1 MHTNTHKI
9 MKLKLV
15 RQLPQ
20 EGWHRAICSEI
31 VDRGL
36 VPTEYGNMHL
46 VRFTWLIVPEDSS
59 ETLQIRKPYNATL
72 HPKSNLL
79 KDLSAWVG
87 PEELQNE
94 FDLMKLKGKKCQLK
108 VAHFEAEGQTMAKVE
123 KIKPLSENLST
134 GEGVCPPNSNL

>member
-1 MHTNTHKI
+1 
-9 MKLKLV
+9 MKLSI
-15 RQLPQ
+15 QIGIPP

-36 VPTEYGNMHL
+36 VPTEYGNKHL
-46 VRFTWLIVPEDSS
+46 VRFAWLIVLQGSS
-59 ETLQIRKPYNATL
+59 ESVRVRKSYNATL
-72 HPKSNLL
+72 HPKSSLL

-108 VAHFEAEGQTMAKVE
+108 VAHFESEGQTMAKVE
-123 KIKPLSENLST
+123 EIKQLTEN
-134 GEGVCPPNSNL
+134 